1 MKDKD
6 DRDPWDIV
14 NKALDDNRKY
24 LGMIDNIFNSK
35 GFWRAWLAIE
45 VAWIV
50 IALLGVAVSIAILI
64 WLMTL

>member
-6 DRDPWDIV
+6 RDLWDIV
-14 NKALDDNRKY
+14 DKALDDNRKY
-24 LGMIDNIFNSK
+24 WGMIDKALNSK
-35 GFWRAWLAIE
+35 GFWTAWLAIE

-50 IALLGVAVSIAILI
+50 IALLGVAVSIGILI